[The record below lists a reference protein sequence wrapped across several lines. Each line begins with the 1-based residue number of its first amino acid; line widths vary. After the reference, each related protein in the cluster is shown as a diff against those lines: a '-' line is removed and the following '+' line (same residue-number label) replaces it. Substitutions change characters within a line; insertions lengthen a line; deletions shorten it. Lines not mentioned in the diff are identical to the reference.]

1 MKRIIII
8 TILKWLDRRGKF
20 MNKIEITVEYYD
32 YYCGDGCC
40 SDHGVDVTYEVD
52 GIEVGQDR
60 LPDFESTTA
69 ESILTA
75 LGYEVDDNYDMGDSS
90 YVITAEKER

>member
-1 MKRIIII
+1 
-8 TILKWLDRRGKF
+8 

-60 LPDFESTTA
+60 LQDFDPTTA

-75 LGYEVDDNYDMGDSS
+75 LGYEVDDNYDMEDS
-90 YVITAEKER
+90 YVITAEKVNRK

>member
-1 MKRIIII
+1 
-8 TILKWLDRRGKF
+8 
-20 MNKIEITVEYYD
+20 MNKIEITAEYYD

-40 SDHGVDVTYEVD
+40 SDHGADVTYKVD
-52 GIEVGQDR
+52 GIDVGRDR
-60 LPDFESTTA
+60 LPDFDLATA
-69 ESILTA
+69 ESVLTA

>member
-1 MKRIIII
+1 
-8 TILKWLDRRGKF
+8 

-32 YYCGDGCC
+32 WYCGDGCC

-60 LPDFESTTA
+60 LPDFDSTTA

-75 LGYEVDDNYDMGDSS
+75 LGYKVDESYNHMEDS
-90 YVITAEKER
+90 YIITAEKER